1 MQWQYKN
8 ISTSFRPLFIPQV
21 PKSVEFVRM
30 RGKTDEKIVLTDLRF
45 RVRTRATQADRWG
58 LLVSHNED
66 TAGLFRDRVGAVT
79 RENYEDR
86 KVPPANCLQGRV
98 QPRAFLCSPFQDG
111 ELH

>member
-58 LLVSHNED
+58 LLVYHNED
-66 TAGLFRDRVGAVT
+66 RAGLCRDRVGAVT
-79 RENYEDR
+79 STAL
-86 KVPPANCLQGRV
+86 VVCLF
-98 QPRAFLCSPFQDG
+98 ASLYDDIDYMIT
-111 ELH
+111 

>member
-1 MQWQYKN
+1 
-8 ISTSFRPLFIPQV
+8 
-21 PKSVEFVRM
+21 M

-58 LLVSHNED
+58 LLVYHNED
-66 TAGLFRDRVGAVT
+66 TAGLCRDRVGAVT

>member
-58 LLVSHNED
+58 LLVYHNED
-66 TAGLFRDRVGAVT
+66 TAGLCRDRVGAVT

-86 KVPPANCLQGRV
+86 VNAIPHHSGP
-98 QPRAFLCSPFQDG
+98 SPF
-111 ELH
+111 LKFPRVWSL